1 MDKPTPTNGKPTPT
15 NGKSV
20 GNSNGYGVP
29 VRWHRIR
36 TIRQREGIS
45 LKTISRR
52 SHIGMQRLR
61 QEEVETRD
69 LTLSQL
75 YAWQK
80 ALRVPIS
87 ELVVDAE
94 EALEEK
100 VRLRAALLR
109 LTRTAKT
116 ILRECPKGPVRNL
129 ANTML
134 HQIYEVMPE
143 AEAMNAWNEVGQ
155 RRSPRDVPRIIEQI
169 VPTAAAAIWKTSD
182 DTTGYSTCD
191 L

>member
-1 MDKPTPTNGKPTPT
+1 MDNSTPTNGKP
-15 NGKSV
+15 V
-20 GNSNGYGVP
+20 GNWNGYGVP

-52 SHIGMQRLR
+52 SRIGMQRLR

-116 ILRECPKGPVRNL
+116 ILREAPKGPVRNL

-134 HQIYEVMPE
+134 QQIYEVMPE

-155 RRSPRDVPRIIEQI
+155 RRSPKDLPRIMEQ
-169 VPTAAAAIWKTSD
+169 VVSTASGALWKASD
-182 DTTGYSTCD
+182 DASSYSTCD
-191 L
+191 I

>member
-1 MDKPTPTNGKPTPT
+1 MDTRSPNNGKPEGNV
-15 NGKSV
+15 NGS
-20 GNSNGYGVP
+20 GVP

-100 VRLRAALLR
+100 IRLRAALLR

-116 ILRECPKGPVRNL
+116 ILREAQKGPVRNL

-134 HQIYEVMPE
+134 QQIYEVMPE
-143 AEAMNAWNEVGQ
+143 AEAMNPWNEVGQ
-155 RRSPRDVPRIIEQI
+155 RRNPRDVPRILERT
-169 VPTAAAAIWKTSD
+169 VPTAASSIWRLSD
-182 DTTGYSTCD
+182 DATGYTTCD
-191 L
+191 I